1 MAEAIEDMLTTY
13 LMMEEMARFN
23 SRSFE
28 DSP

>member
-28 DSP
+28 DSH